1 MVAAGDHQV
10 LADAVVLAVPH
21 RMASLLVP
29 PAAVGDPGRWAGL
42 GVCPTVN
49 VHVHYARAVTDL
61 SLAAAVDSPTQWVFD
76 RSTPETHGQYLV
88 VSPAAAGE
96 LIDRS
101 ATDLVRQ
108 QLSALAELFPCAGR
122 TAVLD
127 AFVTREPY
135 ATFRP
140 VPGTRALRPGPV
152 TGLRGFAMA
161 GAWTNTGW
169 PDTME
174 GAVRSGN
181 RAADLIISQLATDD
195 GVMALGGHV

>member
-1 MVAAGDHQV
+1 
-10 LADAVVLAVPH
+10 
-21 RMASLLVP
+21 MASLLAP
-29 PAAVGDPGRWAGL
+29 PAAVADPGRWAGL
-42 GVCPTVN
+42 GACPTVN
-49 VHVHYARAVTDL
+49 VHLHYAHMVTDL
-61 SLAAAVDSPTQWVFD
+61 SFVAAVDSPTQWVFD
-76 RSTPETHGQYLV
+76 RSTPETDGQYLV
-88 VSPAAAGE
+88 VSPAGADAQ
-96 LIDRS
+96 IDRS
-101 ATDLVRQ
+101 AADLVRQ
-108 QLSALAELFPCAGR
+108 QLSALADLFPAAGR

-152 TGLRGFAMA
+152 TGLRGFAIA

-181 RAADLIISQLATDD
+181 RAAEVIVNQLATDEGGRNSGCAPQRQHERWLRN
-195 GVMALGGHV
+195 GVV